1 MFDVGDRDLPVPTSG
16 NWVIQGC
23 MTKWWRFLRFCT
35 FFWKFKKHEFLR
47 FSEMLHTFS
56 RTLVDIAEDAVAC
69 DVISWWRRAVC
80 RYRDSTGRRRWCTF
94 RVAVPMPWRA
104 IRPFCLAVPRPKRL
118 DTYTASQ
125 KTYKLWN
132 GIAQNF
138 NDRFWWFS
146 RNIQIPAKLRDSIRI
161 RIGRSETGRD
171 TASISHDARNGDKLS
186 PLSAT
191 AVAVL
196 GVLVAEHGDYSRQCG
211 RR

>member
-1 MFDVGDRDLPVPTSG
+1 
-16 NWVIQGC
+16 
-23 MTKWWRFLRFCT
+23 
-35 FFWKFKKHEFLR
+35 
-47 FSEMLHTFS
+47 MLHTFS
-56 RTLVDIAEDAVAC
+56 RTLVDIAEDAVAY
-69 DVISWWRRAVC
+69 DVISWWSRAVC
-80 RYRDSTGRRRWCTF
+80 RYRDSTWTGRRRWRCF
-94 RVAVPMPWRA
+94 RVAVPHQT
-104 IRPFCLAVPRPKRL
+104 RL
-118 DTYTASQ
+118 DKYTASQ

-161 RIGRSETGRD
+161 GIGRSETGRD

-196 GVLVAEHGDYSRQCG
+196 GVLVAVLVAEHGDYSRQCG